1 MNHSLHIMFIY
12 PRFPPLLRH
21 ARSTSTLS
29 NLSSTLKA
37 RTLPILYDY
46 LTPQPSHLL
55 STTLVDHLPFLSS
68 DLPARLPSTSK
79 PQSLPLAHHLV
90 YFPTPTAPSLLL
102 PDGTDTLHSPGPP
115 FTNRLWAGGRVRFP
129 RNGGPPLDGTR
140 AAIVEGIR
148 DVRVSGPAGAE
159 KVFVGIERRV
169 ARVKEKQQDDH
180 IRKRVWTDEEADE
193 GDAIIIERRDLCF
206 LQPPKTATSE
216 TSKTSETSDTAA
228 AAAAATE
235 SDPPPFTHRRLLPPP
250 VSPEFIYPLVPDPPL
265 LFRFSALTYNAH
277 AIHLDPLYTRTQYG
291 HPDLLVHGP
300 LLLTLMLTC
309 LKHELTKSE
318 RAVREI
324 TYRCLAPV
332 YVGEVIR
339 ICGRKGSGSGSRNAR
354 GKGTRIEDEAQQR
367 LMGEQSW
374 EVWVEKGGDAAT
386 GEGAA
391 LVARGTVRTEDMA
404 LVAEEANVGGLLVLS
419 PVSDFLAL

>member
-1 MNHSLHIMFIY
+1 
-12 PRFPPLLRH
+12 
-21 ARSTSTLS
+21 
-29 NLSSTLKA
+29 
-37 RTLPILYDY
+37 
-46 LTPQPSHLL
+46 
-55 STTLVDHLPFLSS
+55 
-68 DLPARLPSTSK
+68 
-79 PQSLPLAHHLV
+79 
-90 YFPTPTAPSLLL
+90 
-102 PDGTDTLHSPGPP
+102 
-115 FTNRLWAGGRVRFP
+115 
-129 RNGGPPLDGTR
+129 
-140 AAIVEGIR
+140 
-148 DVRVSGPAGAE
+148 
-159 KVFVGIERRV
+159 
-169 ARVKEKQQDDH
+169 
-180 IRKRVWTDEEADE
+180 
-193 GDAIIIERRDLCF
+193 
-206 LQPPKTATSE
+206 
-216 TSKTSETSDTAA
+216 
-228 AAAAATE
+228 
-235 SDPPPFTHRRLLPPP
+235 
-250 VSPEFIYPLVPDPPL
+250 
-265 LFRFSALTYNAH
+265 
-277 AIHLDPLYTRTQYG
+277 
-291 HPDLLVHGP
+291 
-300 LLLTLMLTC
+300 MLTC